1 MTEIFDLSMSSSAK
15 REVEETLD
23 YSKILNRTNKVN
35 FCSEIFIKNYILK
48 NRKYYQKSGNI
59 LESLIWY
66 DRNKTINVFENFK
79 NLVMYKEKIKSTIRN
94 SEKVEINKKIREII
108 SELDKY

>member
-35 FCSEIFIKNYILK
+35 FYSEIFIKNYILK
-48 NRKYYQKSGNI
+48 NKKYYQKSRNI

-66 DRNKTINVFENFK
+66 DRNKMNDIFENFK
-79 NLVMYKEKIKSTIRN
+79 NLVMYKEKMKLAIKN
-94 SEKVEINKKIREII
+94 SEKIEINKKIREMI